1 MLGPAGEHAALPDAL
16 GGGIQGDAVGG
27 APFVEI
33 AVDGDAP
40 VDGGDCP
47 GGVPGS
53 RRDLLPGAADQ
64 GRKDAE
70 ESGERPG
77 HYPVPLSRIRDTAHS
92 ASASS
97 TEMA

>member
-1 MLGPAGEHAALPDAL
+1 MPDAV
-16 GGGIQGDAVGG
+16 GGRFQGDAVGG

-53 RRDLLPGAADQ
+53 GRDLLPGAADE
-64 GRKDAE
+64 GREQAE
-70 ESGERPG
+70 EQGGGPG
-77 HYPVPLSRIRDTAHS
+77 HYPAPLSRIRDTAHS

-97 TEMA
+97 TATA

>member
-1 MLGPAGEHAALPDAL
+1 MPDAVASR
-16 GGGIQGDAVGG
+16 IQGDAVGG
-27 APFVEI
+27 APLVEV

-53 RRDLLPGAADQ
+53 GRDLFPGAADQ
-64 GRKDAE
+64 GREQAE
-70 ESGERPG
+70 EQGEGPG
-77 HYPVPLSRIRDTAHS
+77 HYPVPPSRIRDTAHS

-97 TEMA
+97 TATA